1 MPPLIPCYFAVNMC
15 LHVLPTMFCSIESIV
30 IEGILRFAVTN
41 WARHS
46 KSAMFEVNAETTFLN
61 FKQWVKSALLKP
73 TEYEFSIYFLPEP
86 NDFITRQKINTIE
99 ELRCKIEIVLADESL
114 RSGIY
119 VNVSATSPD
128 TAPCDDDS
136 VLSSLSS
143 NTSSSRGSQQQCF
156 SSSVLKRDRECVFC
170 GHAITANLEAA
181 HIIDVAAGNNVRD
194 LDALLR
200 SCSLLSLYDPENGLT
215 LCKTCHKTFD
225 ADLCC
230 VGPDES
236 ITVAEAIFSCH
247 DMNFVE
253 HWRKVR
259 GKTMKPPEETYLSKA
274 PNKRA
279 LEYRKA
285 RFDEYGA
292 RRSQAR
298 ENKPFVCNLC
308 GSRTKSANGLMSH
321 MGSKKCHEAKVKM
334 HLKQLSTPTKSPRN
348 ESNRKGTGRGGPT
361 LQHIC
366 SKPHLRVANTSSR
379 NKFIFDIKLLR
390 KSWLIISA
398 SSGTLGGGSISGRPN
413 PLKLAPPSTL
423 HFNF

>member
-1 MPPLIPCYFAVNMC
+1 VSKCRGIVDLCYRPYPHLFHAISLYIC
-15 LHVLPTMFCSIESIV
+15 LHVLATMFCSIESIV
-30 IEGILRFAVTN
+30 FEGILQFDVTN
-41 WARHS
+41 WTRRS

-61 FKQWVKSALLKP
+61 FRQRVKRILLKP
-73 TEYEFSIYFLPEP
+73 TECEFSIYFLPEP

-119 VNVSATSPD
+119 VNASTTSPD
-128 TAPCDDDS
+128 KEPCDDDS

-156 SSSVLKRDRECVFC
+156 SNRVLKRDGECVFC

-181 HIIDVAAGNNVRD
+181 HIINVAAGNNVRD
-194 LDALLR
+194 LDALLN
-200 SCSLLSLYDPENGLT
+200 SFGLLSLYDTENGLT

-230 VGPDES
+230 VGGDER
-236 ITVAEAIFSCH
+236 IAVAEAIFSCH
-247 DMNFVE
+247 DTNFVE
-253 HWRKVR
+253 HWRKVE
-259 GKTMKPPEETYLSKA
+259 GKTMKPPNETHVNKA
-274 PNKRA
+274 PNKAA
-279 LEYRKA
+279 LVYRKA

-292 RRSQAR
+292 QRSQAR

-334 HLKQLSTPTKSPRN
+334 HLKQLNTPTKSPRN
-348 ESNRKGTGRGGPT
+348 DSNRKGTR
-361 LQHIC
+361 
-366 SKPHLRVANTSSR
+366 RVR
-379 NKFIFDIKLLR
+379 
-390 KSWLIISA
+390 
-398 SSGTLGGGSISGRPN
+398 SSGSNTAAHLF
-413 PLKLAPPSTL
+413 KTPSPRGK
-423 HFNF
+423 HKFPK